1 MILIYFVLVKV
12 VSDVVCVCEFNNSS
26 NTYNTELLKNLKH

>member
-12 VSDVVCVCEFNNSS
+12 VSDVVSVCEFNNS